1 MMMKKPAQKYFM
13 LAFGVSTLAL
23 SACSTQGASRYG
35 DVHTGQG
42 PVPCGT
48 VMVPCGQVIEY
59 HRVQVQP
66 PAYLVPAPCPT
77 GQCQPAPQPPVVIE
91 PPVEAPQPPI
101 IEPAPYVP
109 PVVPEPPIVLPS
121 AVVDDPVISCPE
133 GTIPSYGGQDCIP
146 ITVPRK

>member
-1 MMMKKPAQKYFM
+1 MMMKKPAQKYII
-13 LAFGVSTLAL
+13 LAISVTTLML

-35 DVHTGQG
+35 DVHEGQG
-42 PVPCGT
+42 AVPCGT

-59 HRVQVQP
+59 HPVQVQP
-66 PAYLVPAPCPT
+66 PAYLVPAPCQT
-77 GQCQPAPQPPVVIE
+77 GQCQPVPKPPVVIE

-101 IEPAPYVP
+101 IEPTPYVP
-109 PVVPEPPIVLPS
+109 PAVPEPLIVLPPP
-121 AVVDDPVISCPE
+121 VVDDPVISCPE